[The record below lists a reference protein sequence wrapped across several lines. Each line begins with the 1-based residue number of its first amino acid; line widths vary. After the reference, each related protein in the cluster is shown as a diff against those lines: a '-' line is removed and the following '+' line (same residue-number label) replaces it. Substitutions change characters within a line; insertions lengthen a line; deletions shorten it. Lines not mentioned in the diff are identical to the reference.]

1 MSLPRFRCFGV
12 DRPRR
17 AAPPRVCR
25 PRHDAVLSISRS
37 SLALAP
43 DGYVFA
49 LPAERTSTSSLIAR
63 MPPARAG
70 NADTR
75 DNLVFDR
82 VDSALFGNETSRR
95 PRTARVRLPM
105 ATSAVRTSDRGGS
118 FSRRRAVR
126 ETWHHHRRCVL
137 THLPPSV
144 VLELDP
150 AGSCKPLESEPKKE
164 LGEICLRRPPLSD
177 RQSSRLSLT
186 APISH
191 HQQHRAAVDVSGAAQ
206 CAADQQQ
213 SAAGR
218 PPRLASTSAA
228 FAAPSSIGGAALW

>member
-1 MSLPRFRCFGV
+1 MRQAYDYWQDQPGNCFGV

-37 SLALAP
+37 SLSLAP

-49 LPAERTSTSSLIAR
+49 LPAERASTSSSIAR

-105 ATSAVRTSDRGGS
+105 ATSAVRTSNRGGS
-118 FSRRRAVR
+118 FSRRRVVR
-126 ETWHHHRRCVL
+126 KAWHHHRRCVL
-137 THLPPSV
+137 THELSFHKSRTLPSGAGAGHRFRRSV
-144 VLELDP
+144 VSAFP
-150 AGSCKPLESEPKKE
+150 VKGSANNRHP
-164 LGEICLRRPPLSD
+164 
-177 RQSSRLSLT
+177 
-186 APISH
+186 
-191 HQQHRAAVDVSGAAQ
+191 
-206 CAADQQQ
+206 
-213 SAAGR
+213 
-218 PPRLASTSAA
+218 
-228 FAAPSSIGGAALW
+228 PSSIQ